1 MSQSLT
7 GGVGAGTTLAL
18 WYQLL
23 KVFDS
28 PPPLPPYELL
38 CPTTHWLDLHLPSI
52 IFGILIGLLIGP
64 LLEAIVALR
73 VLIYHS
79 AIRRVSPGFIPAGPR
94 PLYRIC

>member
-23 KVFDS
+23 KVFES
-28 PPPLPPYELL
+28 PAPLPPYQLL
-38 CPTTHWLDLHLPSI
+38 CPTAHWLDLHFPLI
-52 IFGILIGLLIGP
+52 IVGILMGLVIGP

-73 VLIYHS
+73 VLLYHS
-79 AIRRVSPGFIPAGPR
+79 AIRRVAPGFTAAGPR